1 MCMRYCVYLHGFL
14 SSGQSHK
21 AQWFLAQVTQ
31 ENSSKKGSKI
41 EEGGEK
47 IIFQHWLTPT
57 YPLLS
62 PQESLAAIEK
72 VFLPLLNQP
81 DVQVMLAGSSMGGF
95 YAQYLGQ
102 KYRCPYVMINPAL
115 NPIPLFEKNKGEHKS
130 SATGE
135 EFCIDNVYIDQL
147 KPLFFNENNPLDL
160 SVPALLLLDEA
171 DELIDIPFALNAY
184 QPTALMESS
193 NIQVVTYPEGNH
205 AFQHLD
211 EAWPVIKEFGRLYL
225 R

>member
-14 SSGQSHK
+14 SSGQSDK

-31 ENSSKKGSKI
+31 ENLSKKGSKI
-41 EEGGEK
+41 GEGGEK
-47 IIFQHWLTPT
+47 IAFQHWLTPT
-57 YPLLS
+57 YPLRS
-62 PQESLAAIEK
+62 PQASLAAIEQ
-72 VFLPLLNQP
+72 VLLPLLNRA

-102 KYRCPYVMINPAL
+102 KYQRPYVMINPAL
-115 NPIPLFEKNKGEHKS
+115 NPIPLFKQNKGAHKS
-130 SATGE
+130 EATGE
-135 EFCIDNVYIDQL
+135 SFCIDEAYIEQL
-147 KPLFFNENNPLDL
+147 KPLVFNENNPLNL

-184 QPTALMESS
+184 QPAALMESS

-205 AFQHLD
+205 AFQHLE
-211 EAWPVIKEFGRLYL
+211 EAWPVIKAFAQRYL
-225 R
+225 C